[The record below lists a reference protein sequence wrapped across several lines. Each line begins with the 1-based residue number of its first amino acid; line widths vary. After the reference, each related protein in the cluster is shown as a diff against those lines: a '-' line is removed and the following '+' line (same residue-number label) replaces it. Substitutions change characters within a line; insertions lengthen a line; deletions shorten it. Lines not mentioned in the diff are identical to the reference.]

1 MPKEY
6 QADYAYGP
14 SASNEA
20 IFEDLVRQQ
29 KVRGDS
35 GLSLSLV
42 CGSDLSSASP
52 ALAQVIETVLGGG
65 VGLLLAYGQT
75 GSGKVRSGGDVT
87 MRSRS
92 DLFFLSRLTPFRP
105 SNTWLQPLSLS
116 YPRVSPR
123 RISPHRT
130 SHRQRSL
137 RSHSHAS
144 RSSAPSLATCSPRN
158 PSVQLSRSPK
168 TRLIFQPAS
177 RQSFQNAD
185 LFHVYSISTAT
196 SSPQR
201 RTTSSTLPL
210 RSPP

>member
-75 GSGKVRSGGDVT
+75 GSGKVRFWGVMSRCVADLTCSSCLDSHHSGPQ
-87 MRSRS
+87 
-92 DLFFLSRLTPFRP
+92 TPGF
-105 SNTWLQPLSLS
+105 N
-116 YPRVSPR
+116 
-123 RISPHRT
+123 
-130 SHRQRSL
+130 RSL
-137 RSHSHAS
+137 
-144 RSSAPSLATCSPRN
+144 
-158 PSVQLSRSPK
+158 
-168 TRLIFQPAS
+168 
-177 RQSFQNAD
+177 
-185 LFHVYSISTAT
+185 
-196 SSPQR
+196 
-201 RTTSSTLPL
+201 
-210 RSPP
+210 